1 MQHREGMKEKEAP
14 SLHDVALGISMS
26 LETQAVSHHRGG
38 MSGILHVSG
47 SPFLMSGQQ
56 AKAGCIGDT
65 ISSLCPFQLC
75 RVGRRLECAWNIVL
89 GQGGYAQVFY
99 GQVGCMSSWLHL

>member
-1 MQHREGMKEKEAP
+1 MNEKEVP

-26 LETQAVSHHRGG
+26 LESQAISDVRGG
-38 MSGILHVSG
+38 RGGILHVSG
-47 SPFLMSGQQ
+47 TPFLKYRKQ
-56 AKAGCIGDT
+56 AKPGYLRDT

-75 RVGRRLECAWNIVL
+75 RVGRRLECAWNVVL

-99 GQVGCMSSWLHL
+99 GQVRW